1 MQVRTVSIQVR
12 VPDESE
18 GAAIVI
24 DAIYDPKTAKNLTN
38 KLTEE
43 QRAQLAELIEP
54 VLRNE

>member
-1 MQVRTVSIQVR
+1 

-38 KLTEE
+38 KLTAE